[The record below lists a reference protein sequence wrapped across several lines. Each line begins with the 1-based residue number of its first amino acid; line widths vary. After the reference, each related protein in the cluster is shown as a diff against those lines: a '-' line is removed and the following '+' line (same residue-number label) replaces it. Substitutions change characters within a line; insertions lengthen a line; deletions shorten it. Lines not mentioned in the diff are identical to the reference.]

1 MILAV
6 SLDSRID
13 DLYKL
18 PPEEFVPART
28 ALAKSLTGGD
38 AKTVKA
44 LTKPTVVPW
53 SVNQLYWHGRDV
65 YTRLLKAGEKLREAQ
80 LTALKGRSS
89 DVRGATNAHRQ
100 AVAEAVKAASELA
113 TAAGVHPD
121 PDALARMF
129 EALSLQKNPPEPHGR
144 FTKPLQPQGFEA
156 LAGIDIKAI
165 PRSLREPVEKETPQA
180 HAAPS
185 HKPTAAELRDI
196 RKREHE
202 AEEAARQHAAA
213 IKAAETKLSHARTAE
228 AKARVDWD
236 SAKKELDEAER
247 TLGDLRSRKDR

>member
-6 SLDSRID
+6 SLDSLID

-28 ALAKSLTGGD
+28 ALAKSLKGD
-38 AKTVKA
+38 EAKTVKA

-53 SVNQLYWHGRDV
+53 SANQLYWHGRDV

-100 AVAEAVKAASELA
+100 AVGEAVKAASQLA
-113 TAAGVHPD
+113 TAAGIHPD

-156 LAGIDIKAI
+156 LAGVDIKAI
-165 PRSLREPVEKETPQA
+165 PHSLREPAGKEAPRP

-185 HKPTAAELRDI
+185 HKPTAAELAEL

-202 AEEAARQHAAA
+202 AEEAARRHTAA
-213 IKAAETKLSHARTAE
+213 IKAAETTLSRAKAAE

-247 TLGDLRSRKDR
+247 TLAELRSRKDR